1 MEGGTSYRTSR
12 CSEIYRTGFAFGSV
26 EKGGVWQ
33 RNSRRENSE
42 GMCVCVVA
50 RVRPCAGFF
59 DATVIVAYNGRKM
72 FIFLVVHISSRK
84 SRQIGPHPNNPN
96 GIFANQI

>member
-1 MEGGTSYRTSR
+1 MEGGTSYRTSG

-59 DATVIVAYNGRKM
+59 DATVIVVSLGSILVESFYTFLLGHVVDAY
-72 FIFLVVHISSRK
+72 
-84 SRQIGPHPNNPN
+84 
-96 GIFANQI
+96 